1 MANTYKNKGASL
13 TATTLTTVYTCPSA
27 TVAIV
32 MKINCAN
39 TDVSTDT
46 SVSVSWSDASASAD
60 FFLCKGTILPM
71 KSSLKVGDE
80 EPIILEAG
88 DTLKVQAG
96 DANKIDVTLAILE
109 IS

>member
-1 MANTYKNKGASL
+1 
-13 TATTLTTVYTCPSA
+13 
-27 TVAIV
+27 
-32 MKINCAN
+32 
-39 TDVSTDT
+39 
-46 SVSVSWSDASASAD
+46 VSVKWGDASASAD

-88 DTLKVQAG
+88 DTIKVQAG
-96 DANKIDVTLAILE
+96 DANKVDVTLAILE